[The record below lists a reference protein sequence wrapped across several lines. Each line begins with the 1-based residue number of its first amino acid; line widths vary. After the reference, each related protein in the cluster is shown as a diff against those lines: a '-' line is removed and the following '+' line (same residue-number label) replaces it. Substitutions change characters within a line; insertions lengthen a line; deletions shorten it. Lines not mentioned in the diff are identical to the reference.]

1 MYPATL
7 LKAHSQTRSSADT
20 SRSALGYKKT
30 MDIVTALQKHNGV
43 ARMRDLKLFGID
55 RGTIWTEIRAHRIL
69 RLRKGGV
76 SLPTIS
82 PSEIRAVEAHGLLT
96 CASAARVFGYPV
108 ESIHFHI
115 RSRRDDVKEFRTT
128 RRTTPT
134 RFGACVGLVEMV
146 IDYSTCQKAEWT
158 LALVDHLEQIRAL
171 TKSDWESVESA
182 IPAAKARI
190 VRMRSGVPESTL
202 ESIVRFRL
210 TQARIHHTMQ
220 VPIGRFR
227 VDFVLGRGLILE
239 THGAEFHSERADW
252 ERDRRRVAWLRAEG
266 WDVLEISYSQ
276 VFEEWDSVLRTIKK
290 ALSRQRNRRK

>member
-1 MYPATL
+1 
-7 LKAHSQTRSSADT
+7 
-20 SRSALGYKKT
+20 

-43 ARMRDLKLFGID
+43 ARMRDLKRFGID
-55 RGTIWTEIRAHRIL
+55 RGMIWTEIRANRIL
-69 RLRKGGV
+69 RLRKGWV

-115 RSRRDDVKEFRTT
+115 RSRRDEVKEFRTT

-158 LALVDHLEQIRAL
+158 LALVDHLEHIRAL

-190 VRMRSGVPESTL
+190 VRMRSGVPESPL